1 MDENDKIRIS
11 ADALIAMVV
20 TEAEARELEK
30 MPSVEEMDDA
40 FQPSEQFLKK
50 MEKLVKKADSKRKHK
65 KIRHGIKKALIV
77 AATAM
82 SIFFCMLLPVQ
93 AVRESV
99 VDTLIEWQD
108 KFMTIIFSTEG
119 ATTYTPESITVG
131 YIPDGFSP
139 LEPEVREEDRY
150 YVYYTTPADQWFLI
164 RSSLIE
170 NSQSSFLDNEYT
182 TYYSLKFQSHEAIW
196 GILKDDSNIL
206 VWADSG
212 LSFQISG
219 NLDLS
224 ELIKIAESIDFS
236 SSFLKATT
244 STQ

>member
-99 VDTLIEWQD
+99 VDTLVKWQD
-108 KFMTIIFSTEG
+108 KFMTIVFSIEDTSSY
-119 ATTYTPESITVG
+119 APESITVS
-131 YIPDGFSP
+131 YIPSGFS
-139 LEPEVREEDRY
+139 LSNPEIRDSSTYYARY
-150 YVYYTTPADQWFLI
+150 SNTDGDWLI
-164 RSSLIE
+164 IHSLKIDGIQDI
-170 NSQSSFLDNEYT
+170 SLDNEYS
-182 TYYSLKFQSHEAIW
+182 TYYPLQFQSHETTHEAIW
-196 GILKDDSNIL
+196 GIMKDHSNTLI
-206 VWADSG
+206 WNDHG
-212 LSFQISG
+212 LCFQISG
-219 NLDLS
+219 TIDLS
-224 ELIKIAESIDFS
+224 EIIKVAESIDIS
-236 SSFLKATT
+236 SSK
-244 STQ
+244 

>member
-30 MPSVEEMDDA
+30 MPSIEEMDDA

-65 KIRHGIKKALIV
+65 KIRHGIKKILII
-77 AATAM
+77 AATTM

-108 KFMTIIFSTEG
+108 KFMTIVFSTED
-119 ATTYTPESITVG
+119 TIPYTPESITVG
-131 YIPDGFSP
+131 YIPDGFS
-139 LEPEVREEDRY
+139 LANPEIRDNSTY
-150 YVYYTTPADQWFLI
+150 YVHYSNPDGDWLVI
-164 RSSLIE
+164 HSLKIDGIQDI
-170 NSQSSFLDNEYT
+170 SLDNEYS
-182 TYYSLKFQSHEAIW
+182 TYYPLQFQSHEAIW
-196 GILKDDSNIL
+196 GVMKDHNNTLIWD
-206 VWADSG
+206 DHG

-219 NLDLS
+219 NIDLS
-224 ELIKIAESIDFS
+224 EIIKVAESIDIS
-236 SSFLKATT
+236 SSK
-244 STQ
+244 